1 MITVETY
8 RKWKDIMGASFD
20 RTDKY
25 IRAAASSTDEESK
38 NNSLLDAKVN
48 QMFFDDLK
56 SLFSLLKSKIG
67 EKQLADI
74 AGIVTNV

>member
-25 IRAAASSTDEESK
+25 IRVAASSTDEESK
-38 NNSLLDAKVN
+38 NNSFLDAKVN

-56 SLFSLLKSKIG
+56 SLFSLLKSKTG

-74 AGIVTNV
+74 AGIVNNG